1 MVFKNNR
8 GSTFISVFFSLTLI
22 ALTLPFLI
30 YILTILNQAHR
41 SEGELAIHQFVF
53 FLRDELFES
62 TDLIVNPD
70 YLEITNIE
78 NKKVRIEKYQQ
89 MIRRRVDLQG
99 HEILLRDIKK
109 VEFSPLTK
117 GVKIKIEMLEGG
129 ELEKS
134 FIHLDK

>member
-1 MVFKNNR
+1 MVFTNNR

-53 FLRDELFES
+53 FLRDELLES
-62 TDLIVNPD
+62 TDLILNPD